1 MKLLPY
7 FTFLHVSIHF
17 KKGNEHWAVGWV
29 KCTWLGSYYCT
40 HNISPKINSVRG
52 GENRIGTFLGYLS
65 TKCWKEGVALEE
77 IGHLQQHVKIVLK
90 TLRRHVKNYRL
101 LAGFFVVT
109 QKIRKFCYR
118 DAWGISKLYKT
129 NQFAAQYLNLNYYFY
144 LIFCIKPNRVW
155 NPPKS
160 N

>member
-1 MKLLPY
+1 MGLGL
-7 FTFLHVSIHF
+7 
-17 KKGNEHWAVGWV
+17 V
-29 KCTWLGSYYCT
+29 KCTWLGSCYCT

-101 LAGFFVVT
+101 LAV
-109 QKIRKFCYR
+109 
-118 DAWGISKLYKT
+118 
-129 NQFAAQYLNLNYYFY
+129 
-144 LIFCIKPNRVW
+144 
-155 NPPKS
+155 
-160 N
+160 